1 MDKEF
6 KDLNNDE
13 LYKLIGNNV
22 AKFRKRAN
30 MSQLE
35 LSLEMGNKSTSVVA
49 SAEIYK
55 NNRKFNITQL
65 HKISKILNVNYS
77 SLFNHKNDI
86 ING

>member
-6 KDLNNDE
+6 KGLNNDE

-35 LSLEMGNKSTSVVA
+35 LSLEMGNKSTSLVA

-65 HKISKILNVNYS
+65 HKISNILNIE
-77 SLFNHKNDI
+77 FCEFFKIQKD
-86 ING
+86 

>member
-35 LSLEMGNKSTSVVA
+35 LSLEMGNKSTSLVA

-55 NNRKFNITQL
+55 N
-65 HKISKILNVNYS
+65 
-77 SLFNHKNDI
+77 
-86 ING
+86 

>member
-35 LSLEMGNKSTSVVA
+35 LSLEMGNKSTSLVA

>member
-35 LSLEMGNKSTSVVA
+35 LSLEMGNKSTSLVA

-65 HKISKILNVNYS
+65 HKISKILNS
-77 SLFNHKNDI
+77 K
-86 ING
+86 

>member
-35 LSLEMGNKSTSVVA
+35 LSLEMGNKSTSLVA

-55 NNRKFNITQL
+55 NNRNKVVKQVLPL
-65 HKISKILNVNYS
+65 HYKRLKQ
-77 SLFNHKNDI
+77 
-86 ING
+86 

>member
-13 LYKLIGNNV
+13 LYKLIRNNV

-35 LSLEMGNKSTSVVA
+35 LSLEMGNKSTSLVA

-65 HKISKILNVNYS
+65 HKISKILNIE
-77 SLFNHKNDI
+77 FCEFFKIQKD
-86 ING
+86 

>member
-35 LSLEMGNKSTSVVA
+35 LSLEMGNKSTSLVA

-55 NNRKFNITQL
+55 KYQKF
-65 HKISKILNVNYS
+65 
-77 SLFNHKNDI
+77 
-86 ING
+86 

>member
-13 LYKLIGNNV
+13 LYKLIRNNV

-35 LSLEMGNKSTSVVA
+35 LSLEMGNKSTSLVA

-65 HKISKILNVNYS
+65 HKISKILKIK
-77 SLFNHKNDI
+77 FCEFFKIQKD
-86 ING
+86 

>member
-13 LYKLIGNNV
+13 LYKLIRNNV

-35 LSLEMGNKSTSVVA
+35 LSLEMGNKSTSLVA

-65 HKISKILNVNYS
+65 HKISKIL
-77 SLFNHKNDI
+77 K
-86 ING
+86 

>member
-35 LSLEMGNKSTSVVA
+35 LSLEMGNKSTSLVA

-65 HKISKILNVNYS
+65 HKISKILNIDN
-77 SLFNHKNDI
+77 
-86 ING
+86 

>member
-22 AKFRKRAN
+22 AKCRKRAT
-30 MSQLE
+30 MRQLE
-35 LSLEMGNKSTSVVA
+35 LSLEMGNKSTSLVA

-65 HKISKILNVNYS
+65 HKISKILNIE
-77 SLFNHKNDI
+77 FCEFFKIQKD
-86 ING
+86 